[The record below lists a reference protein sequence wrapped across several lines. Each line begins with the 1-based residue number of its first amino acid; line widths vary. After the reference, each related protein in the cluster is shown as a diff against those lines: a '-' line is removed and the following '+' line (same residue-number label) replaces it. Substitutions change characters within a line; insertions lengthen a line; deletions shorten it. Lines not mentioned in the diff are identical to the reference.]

1 MRRCAM
7 PRGPKAATV
16 DLAEGERAE
25 LERLLRR
32 RGVGQALAQRI
43 RIVLSCAEPGAT
55 NLGVARALG
64 VSRPTVA
71 TWRRRFAAHRLE
83 GLTDAP
89 RSGAPRRIDDE
100 AVEGRVALPREEVP
114 RNATHWS
121 TRAMAR
127 RAGMSQSAV
136 SRIWRAFG
144 LRPHRTETFKLS
156 SDPAFIDKVRDIVGL
171 YLAPPERALVLCV
184 DEKPQIQ
191 AAQGTPPAFPL
202 GPGQPERRTHD
213 YRRHGTIDL
222 FAALDVKAGTVV
234 GACERRHRSIEF
246 RAFLD
251 RVERGVPPGLEVHLV
266 LDNPKTHKTRLIH
279 DWLAKRP
286 HVHLHFTPT
295 SASWLN
301 LVECWFAL
309 LSRRRLERGA
319 FTSTDHLEQA
329 ILAYI
334 AETNANPKPFVWTK
348 PADAI
353 LASVAKF
360 CLLAQTT
367 SGSLALGCAIRGSLR
382 WRGAPCHGVRKI
394 RCAP

>member
-1 MRRCAM
+1 M

-100 AVEGRVALPREEVP
+100 AVERLVALTLEEVP

-191 AAQGTPPAFPL
+191 AAQGTAPAFPL

-222 FAALDVKAGTVV
+222 FAALDVKAGTVI

-266 LDNPKTHKTRLIH
+266 LDNLKTHKTRLIH
-279 DWLAKRP
+279 DWLVKRP
-286 HVHLHFTPT
+286 HFHLHFTPT

-309 LSRRRLERGA
+309 LSRRRLARGA
-319 FTSTDHLEQA
+319 FTSTGDLEVA

-334 AETNANPKPFVWTK
+334 AETNTNPKPFVWSK
-348 PADAI
+348 SADDI
-353 LASVAKF
+353 LASVARF
-360 CLLAQTT
+360 CQRT
-367 SGSLALGCAIRGSLR
+367 SNSG
-382 WRGAPCHGVRKI
+382 H
-394 RCAP
+394 